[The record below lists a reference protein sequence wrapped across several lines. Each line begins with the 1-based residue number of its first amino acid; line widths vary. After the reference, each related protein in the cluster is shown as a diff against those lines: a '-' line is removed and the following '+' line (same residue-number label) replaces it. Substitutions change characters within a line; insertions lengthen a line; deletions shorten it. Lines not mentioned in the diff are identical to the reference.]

1 VRRFTSTRPFLRP
14 SLVCPRTPRSTWR
27 DGIGGWPA
35 RERFRCQTGPERRCR
50 RCYLRYPP
58 LLRTSAITALVV
70 GTVLVGIN
78 QGSTIADEGLTAGIA
93 WPVALTYAIPFCV
106 ATWGALAANRR

>member
-1 VRRFTSTRPFLRP
+1 
-14 SLVCPRTPRSTWR
+14 
-27 DGIGGWPA
+27 
-35 RERFRCQTGPERRCR
+35 
-50 RCYLRYPP
+50 
-58 LLRTSAITALVV
+58 V